1 MVFYADFLKNT
12 AIIEIYL
19 YICTLLYKNE
29 KLFFGELNSG
39 NIYLK
44 YNKLSNIWNLKEF
57 FTY

>member
-1 MVFYADFLKNT
+1 MFFYADFLKNT

-39 NIYLK
+39 NINLK
-44 YNKLSNIWNLKEF
+44 YNKLSNI
-57 FTY
+57 